1 MCIKTQSC
9 FLWFYWFLFELT
21 SYLFDKSSSPHFE
34 NLELFQQHQKQ
45 TLKDTCVDGVMQLT
59 DDVCEQQGQG
69 EREEWC
75 RQSCALPVAAAVR
88 LVEGKQWSGH
98 TAARERP
105 GRRRVHGSRCKR
117 VALSRPWQQ
126 RRGTRSLLEQKLPVE
141 DKYRGHLFIR
151 SGFMLNTVTWHNNS
165 FHIRQFKVTMVS
177 DSSHKG
183 LRNNGSQL
191 HWGRKA
197 SNCSF
202 C

>member
-1 MCIKTQSC
+1 MCIKTQLC

-21 SYLFDKSSSPHFE
+21 SHLFDKSSSPHFE
-34 NLELFQQHQKQ
+34 NFELLKQHQKQ
-45 TLKDTCVDGVMQLT
+45 TLKDTCVDGVVQLT
-59 DDVCEQQGQG
+59 NDICEQQGQG

-75 RQSCALPVAAAVR
+75 WQSCALPVAAAVR

-98 TAARERP
+98 TAARERT

-117 VALSRPWQQ
+117 VALSCPWQQ

-141 DKYRGHLFIR
+141 DIYRGHFVYYVQRDAIR
-151 SGFMLNTVTWHNNS
+151 SHTLTVVTYSSLKWQWWPWKQWVE
-165 FHIRQFKVTMVS
+165 FHR
-177 DSSHKG
+177 
-183 LRNNGSQL
+183 
-191 HWGRKA
+191 GRKA